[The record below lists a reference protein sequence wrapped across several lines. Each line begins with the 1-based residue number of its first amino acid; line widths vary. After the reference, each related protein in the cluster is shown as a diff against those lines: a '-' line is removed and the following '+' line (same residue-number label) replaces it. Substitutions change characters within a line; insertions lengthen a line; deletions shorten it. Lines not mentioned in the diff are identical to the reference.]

1 MNTGAISMRYARAL
15 LMFANDAGVAADV
28 YQEALTLRRSYR
40 QVPEFRSAL
49 EKPVMSRDNKYRIL
63 VQAAGGEKTTKQMRK
78 FFELVLNEKR
88 EKYLSGINQAFIDL
102 YRKQEKIR
110 VGKLT
115 TAVPIAPEEVE
126 RIRKIVVDAAGGTA
140 EFATKVD
147 PSIEGGFIFEINTYR
162 LNASVAD
169 QMRRIKQQFIEKNRR
184 IV

>member
-15 LMFANDAGVAADV
+15 LMFANEAGVAAKV
-28 YQEALTLRRSYR
+28 YQEALTLHKSFLQVAELRRAMELPVIS
-40 QVPEFRSAL
+40 RSD
-49 EKPVMSRDNKYRIL
+49 KIRVL
-63 VQAAGGEKTTKQMRK
+63 VQAAGGEITMQMKK
-78 FFELVLNEKR
+78 FLELVLNEKR
-88 EKYLSGINQAFIDL
+88 EKFLIGINQAFIDL

-115 TAVPIAPEEVE
+115 TAVPIAPEEVD
-126 RIRKIVVDAAGGTA
+126 RIRQIVIQSAGGTA

>member
-15 LMFANDAGVAADV
+15 LMFANEAGVAAKV
-28 YQEALTLRRSYR
+28 YQEALTLRNSFL
-40 QVPEFRSAL
+40 QVAELRRAMEL
-49 EKPVMSRDNKYRIL
+49 PVMTRENKYKVL
-63 VQAAGGEKTTKQMRK
+63 VQAAGGEITKQMQK
-78 FFELVLNEKR
+78 FLELVLTEKR
-88 EKYLSGINQAFIDL
+88 EKYLMGINQAFIDL

-126 RIRKIVVDAAGGTA
+126 RIRQIVVQSAGGTA
-140 EFATKVD
+140 EFATQVD

>member
-1 MNTGAISMRYARAL
+1 MYVGAISMRYARAL
-15 LMFANDAGVAADV
+15 LMFANDAGVAAKV
-28 YQEALTLRRSYR
+28 YQEALTLRRSFR
-40 QVPEFRSAL
+40 EVPGLRTAM
-49 EKPVMSRDNKYRIL
+49 EKPVMRPEDKLRIL
-63 VQAAGGEKTTKQMRK
+63 SQAAGGEITVQMQK
-78 FFELVLNEKR
+78 FFRLVLQEKR
-88 EKYLSGINQAFIDL
+88 EKYLMGINQSFIDL

-115 TAVPIAPEEVE
+115 TAVPIKEEEVE
-126 RIRKIVVDAAGGTA
+126 RIRRIVVEAAGGTA

-162 LNASVAD
+162 LNASVSD

>member
-1 MNTGAISMRYARAL
+1 MYIGAISMRYARAL
-15 LMFANDAGVAADV
+15 LMFANDADVAAKV
-28 YQEALTLRRSYR
+28 YQEALTLRKSFRE
-40 QVPEFRSAL
+40 VPELRSAM
-49 EKPVMSRDNKYRIL
+49 EKPVMTNENKL
-63 VQAAGGEKTTKQMRK
+63 LLLKQAAGGEITKQMQK
-78 FFELVLNEKR
+78 FFALVLQEKR
-88 EKYLSGINQAFIDL
+88 EKYLMGINQSFIDL

-115 TAVPIAPEEVE
+115 TAVPINPEEVE
-126 RIRKIVVDAAGGTA
+126 RIRRIVVEAAGGTA

-147 PSIEGGFIFEINTYR
+147 PKIEGGFIFEINTYR

>member
-15 LMFANDAGVAADV
+15 LMFANEAGVASKV
-28 YQEALTLRRSYR
+28 YQETLTLRKSFRE
-40 QVPEFRSAL
+40 VPELKSAI
-49 EKPVMSRDNKYRIL
+49 EKPVMTRENKYRVLI
-63 VQAAGGEKTTKQMRK
+63 QAAGGEITKQMQK
-78 FFELVLNEKR
+78 FIDLVLQEKR
-88 EKYLSGINQAFIDL
+88 EKFLVGINQAFIDL

-110 VGKLT
+110 VGRLT

-126 RIRKIVVDAAGGTA
+126 RIRKIVVESAGGTA
-140 EFATKVD
+140 EFATMVD

-169 QMRRIKQQFIEKNRR
+169 QMRRIKQQFIDKNRR

>member
-15 LMFANDAGVAADV
+15 LMFANEAGVASKV
-28 YQEALTLRRSYR
+28 YQEALTLRKSFRE
-40 QVPEFRSAL
+40 VPELKSAI
-49 EKPVMSRDNKYRIL
+49 EKPVMTRENKYRVLI
-63 VQAAGGEKTTKQMRK
+63 QAAGGEITKQMQK
-78 FFELVLNEKR
+78 FIDLVLQEKR
-88 EKYLSGINQAFIDL
+88 EKFLIGINQAFIDL

-110 VGKLT
+110 VGRLT

-126 RIRKIVVDAAGGTA
+126 RIRKIVVESAGGTA
-140 EFATKVD
+140 EFATMVD

>member
-1 MNTGAISMRYARAL
+1 
-15 LMFANDAGVAADV
+15 MFANEAGVAAKV
-28 YQEALTLRRSYR
+28 YQEALTLSESFR
-40 QVPEFRSAL
+40 QVTELRRAMEL
-49 EKPVMSRDNKYRIL
+49 PVMTRENKYKVL
-63 VQAAGGEKTTKQMRK
+63 VQAAGGEITNQMQK
-78 FFELVLNEKR
+78 FLELVLTEKR
-88 EKYLSGINQAFIDL
+88 EKYLMGINLAFIDL

-126 RIRKIVVDAAGGTA
+126 RIRQIVVQSAGGTA
-140 EFATKVD
+140 EFATQVD

-169 QMRRIKQQFIEKNRR
+169 QMRRIKQQFIDKNRR

>member
-1 MNTGAISMRYARAL
+1 MNTGAISVRYAKAL
-15 LMFANDAGVAADV
+15 LLFANEAGVAAKV
-28 YQEALTLRRSYR
+28 YQEALTLRRSFR
-40 QVPEFRSAL
+40 QVPAL
-49 EKPVMSRDNKYRIL
+49 RHAMEKPVMTRENKRAVLI
-63 VQAAGGEKTTKQMRK
+63 QAAGGKITQQMQK
-78 FFELVLNEKR
+78 FFDLVLHEKR
-88 EKYLSGINQAFIDL
+88 EKFLMNINQSFIDL

-115 TAVPIAPEEVE
+115 TAVPMASEEVE
-126 RIRKIVVDAAGGTA
+126 RIRRIVVDSAGGTA
-140 EFATKVD
+140 EFTTKVD

>member
-1 MNTGAISMRYARAL
+1 MYIGIISIRYARAL
-15 LMFANDAGVAADV
+15 LTFANDTRQAPSV
-28 YQEALTLRRSYR
+28 YPEALTLYRNVQEIGELRRLMDEPILTR
-40 QVPEFRSAL
+40 E
-49 EKPVMSRDNKYRIL
+49 EKLDILTKASGGNVSDTMNKFL
-63 VQAAGGEKTTKQMRK
+63 T
-78 FFELVLNEKR
+78 LVLKNKR
-88 EKYLSGINQAFIDL
+88 EKFLMYILQSFIEL

-126 RIRKIVVDAAGGTA
+126 RIRRIVVDHAGGTA
-140 EFATKVD
+140 EFTTKVD

-169 QMRRIKQQFIEKNRR
+169 QMRRIRQQFIEKNRR

>member
-1 MNTGAISMRYARAL
+1 MNTGTISMRYARAL
-15 LMFANDAGVAADV
+15 LMFANEAGVSAQV
-28 YQEALTLRRSYR
+28 YQEALTLRKC
-40 QVPEFRSAL
+40 FREVSELRHAL
-49 EKPVMSRDNKYRIL
+49 EKPVMTRDNKLSIL
-63 VQAAGGEKTTKQMRK
+63 VQAAGGKISKQMQK
-78 FFELVLNEKR
+78 FFSLVLEEKR
-88 EKYLSGINQAFIDL
+88 EKYLININQCFIDL

-110 VGKLT
+110 VGKLI

-126 RIRKIVVDAAGGTA
+126 RIRKIVVDSAGGTA
-140 EFATKVD
+140 KFATKVD

>member
-1 MNTGAISMRYARAL
+1 MNTGAISIRYARAL
-15 LMFANDAGVAADV
+15 LMFANEAGVAAKV
-28 YQEALTLRRSYR
+28 YQEALTLRKSFR
-40 QVPEFRSAL
+40 QVAELRRAMEL
-49 EKPVMSRDNKYRIL
+49 PVMTRENKYKVL
-63 VQAAGGEKTTKQMRK
+63 VQAAGGEITKQMQK
-78 FFELVLNEKR
+78 FLELVLTEKR
-88 EKYLSGINQAFIDL
+88 EKYLMGINQAFIDL

-126 RIRKIVVDAAGGTA
+126 RIRQIVVQSAGGTA
-140 EFATKVD
+140 EFATQVD

-162 LNASVAD
+162 RNASVAD

>member
-15 LMFANDAGVAADV
+15 LMFANEAGVAAKV
-28 YQEALTLRRSYR
+28 YQEALTLRKSFR
-40 QVPEFRSAL
+40 QVAELRHAMEL
-49 EKPVMSRDNKYRIL
+49 PVMTRDDKFRVL
-63 VQAAGGEKTTKQMRK
+63 VQAAGGEITKQMQK
-78 FFELVLNEKR
+78 FLQLVLNEKR
-88 EKYLSGINQAFIDL
+88 EKFLIGINQAFIDL

-126 RIRKIVVDAAGGTA
+126 RIRKIVVDHAGGTA

>member
-15 LMFANDAGVAADV
+15 LMFANEAGVAAKV
-28 YQEALTLRRSYR
+28 YQEALTLRKSFRE
-40 QVPEFRSAL
+40 VPELKSAI
-49 EKPVMSRDNKYRIL
+49 EKPVMTRENKYRVLI
-63 VQAAGGEKTTKQMRK
+63 QAAGGVITKQM
-78 FFELVLNEKR
+78 
-88 EKYLSGINQAFIDL
+88 QTFIDL
-102 YRKQEKIR
+102 ELQVKRESVLVGVSDAFSDLYRNQEKIR
-110 VGKLT
+110 VGRLT

-126 RIRKIVVDAAGGTA
+126 RIRKIVVESSGGTA

>member
-15 LMFANDAGVAADV
+15 LMFANEAGVSSKV
-28 YQEALTLRRSYR
+28 YQEALTLRKSFR
-40 QVPEFRSAL
+40 QVPELKTSMEL
-49 EKPVMSRDNKYRIL
+49 PVMTRDNKLRVL
-63 VQAAGGEKTTKQMRK
+63 TQAAGGEITEQMQK
-78 FFELVLNEKR
+78 FLGLVLDEKR
-88 EKYLSGINQAFIDL
+88 EKYLIGINQAFIDL

-126 RIRKIVVDAAGGTA
+126 RIRQIVVESAGGTA
-140 EFATKVD
+140 EFVTKVD
-147 PSIEGGFIFEINTYR
+147 PGIEGGFIFEINTYR
-162 LNASVAD
+162 LNASIAD

>member
-1 MNTGAISMRYARAL
+1 MNTGAISIRYARAL
-15 LMFANDAGVAADV
+15 LMFANEAGVAAKV
-28 YQEALTLRRSYR
+28 YQEALTLRKSFR
-40 QVPEFRSAL
+40 QVTELRRAMEL
-49 EKPVMSRDNKYRIL
+49 PVMTRENKYKVL
-63 VQAAGGEKTTKQMRK
+63 VQATGGEITKQMQK
-78 FFELVLNEKR
+78 FLELVLAEKR
-88 EKYLSGINQAFIDL
+88 EKYLMGINQAFIDL

-126 RIRKIVVDAAGGTA
+126 RIRQIVVQSAGGTA
-140 EFATKVD
+140 EFATQVD

>member
-15 LMFANDAGVAADV
+15 LMFANEAGVAAKV
-28 YQEALTLRRSYR
+28 YQEALTLRKSFRE
-40 QVPEFRSAL
+40 VPELKSAI
-49 EKPVMSRDNKYRIL
+49 EKPVMTRENKYRVLI
-63 VQAAGGEKTTKQMRK
+63 QAAGGEITKQMQK
-78 FFELVLNEKR
+78 FIDLVLQEKR
-88 EKYLSGINQAFIDL
+88 EKFLVGINQAFIDL

-126 RIRKIVVDAAGGTA
+126 RIRRMVVDSAGGTA
-140 EFATKVD
+140 EFSTKVD

>member
-1 MNTGAISMRYARAL
+1 MYTGTISMRYARAL
-15 LMFANDAGVAADV
+15 LMFANEAGVADLV
-28 YQEALTLRRSYR
+28 YREALTLRRSFREVPALR
-40 QVPEFRSAL
+40 QAM
-49 EKPVMSRDNKYRIL
+49 EKPVMTRDNKKRVL
-63 VQAAGGEKTTKQMRK
+63 VQAAGGKISGQMQK
-78 FFELVLNEKR
+78 FFDLVLLEKR
-88 EKYLSGINQAFIDL
+88 EKYLMYINQAFIDM

-115 TAVPIAPEEVE
+115 TAVPVASEEVE

-147 PSIEGGFIFEINTYR
+147 PAIEGGFIFEINTYR
-162 LNASVAD
+162 LDASIAD

>member
-15 LMFANDAGVAADV
+15 LMFANEAGVAAKV
-28 YQEALTLRRSYR
+28 YQEALTLHKSFLQVAELRRAMELPVIS
-40 QVPEFRSAL
+40 RSD
-49 EKPVMSRDNKYRIL
+49 KIRVL
-63 VQAAGGEKTTKQMRK
+63 VQAAGGEITMQMKK
-78 FFELVLNEKR
+78 FLELVLNEKR
-88 EKYLSGINQAFIDL
+88 EKFLIGINQAFIDL

-115 TAVPIAPEEVE
+115 TAVPIAPEEVD
-126 RIRKIVVDAAGGTA
+126 RIRQIVIQSAGGTA
-140 EFATKVD
+140 EFSTKVD

>member
-1 MNTGAISMRYARAL
+1 MNTGAISIRYTRAL
-15 LMFANDAGVAADV
+15 LMFANEAGVAVKV
-28 YQEALTLRRSYR
+28 YQEALTLRKSFR
-40 QVPEFRSAL
+40 QVTELRRAMEL
-49 EKPVMSRDNKYRIL
+49 PVMTRENKYKVL
-63 VQAAGGEKTTKQMRK
+63 VQAAGGEITKQMQK
-78 FFELVLNEKR
+78 FLELVLTEKR
-88 EKYLSGINQAFIDL
+88 EKYLMGINQAFIDL
-102 YRKQEKIR
+102 HRKQEKIR

-126 RIRKIVVDAAGGTA
+126 RIRQIVVQSAGGTA
-140 EFATKVD
+140 EFATQVD

>member
-1 MNTGAISMRYARAL
+1 MNTGAISIRYARAL
-15 LMFANDAGVAADV
+15 LMFANEAGVAVKV
-28 YQEALTLRRSYR
+28 YQEALTLSESFR
-40 QVPEFRSAL
+40 QVAEFRRAMEL
-49 EKPVMSRDNKYRIL
+49 PVMKRENKYKVL
-63 VQAAGGEKTTKQMRK
+63 VQAAGGEITKQMQK
-78 FFELVLNEKR
+78 FLELVLTEKR
-88 EKYLSGINQAFIDL
+88 EKYLMGINQAFIDL

-115 TAVPIAPEEVE
+115 TAVPIASEEVE
-126 RIRKIVVDAAGGTA
+126 RIRQIVVQSAGGTA
-140 EFATKVD
+140 EFATQVD

>member
-15 LMFANDAGVAADV
+15 LMFANEAGVAAKV
-28 YQEALTLRRSYR
+28 YQEALTLHKSFLQVAELRRAMELPVIS
-40 QVPEFRSAL
+40 RSD
-49 EKPVMSRDNKYRIL
+49 KIRVL
-63 VQAAGGEKTTKQMRK
+63 VQAAGGEITMQMKK
-78 FFELVLNEKR
+78 FLELVLNEKR
-88 EKYLSGINQAFIDL
+88 EKFLIGINQAFIDL

-115 TAVPIAPEEVE
+115 TAGPIAPEEVD
-126 RIRKIVVDAAGGTA
+126 RIRQIVIQSAGGTA

>member
-1 MNTGAISMRYARAL
+1 MNTGAISIRYARAL
-15 LMFANDAGVAADV
+15 LMFANEAGVAAKV
-28 YQEALTLRRSYR
+28 YQEALTLRKSFR
-40 QVPEFRSAL
+40 QVTELRRAMEL
-49 EKPVMSRDNKYRIL
+49 PVMTRENKYKVL
-63 VQAAGGEKTTKQMRK
+63 VQAAGGEITKQMQK
-78 FFELVLNEKR
+78 FLELVLTEKR
-88 EKYLSGINQAFIDL
+88 EKYLMGINQAFIDL

-126 RIRKIVVDAAGGTA
+126 RIRQIVVQSAGGTA
-140 EFATKVD
+140 EFATQVD

>member
-1 MNTGAISMRYARAL
+1 MNTGAISIRYARAL
-15 LMFANDAGVAADV
+15 LMFANEAGEASKV
-28 YQEALTLRRSYR
+28 YQESLTLRKSFR
-40 QVPEFRSAL
+40 QVAELRRAMEL
-49 EKPVMSRDNKYRIL
+49 PVMTRENKFRVL
-63 VQAAGGEKTTKQMRK
+63 VQAAGGEITKQMQK
-78 FFELVLNEKR
+78 FLELVLTEKR
-88 EKYLSGINQAFIDL
+88 EKYLMGINQAFIDL

-126 RIRKIVVDAAGGTA
+126 RIRQIVVQSAGGTA
-140 EFATKVD
+140 EFATQVD

>member
-1 MNTGAISMRYARAL
+1 MNTGAISIRYARAL
-15 LMFANDAGVAADV
+15 LMFANEAGVAVKV
-28 YQEALTLRRSYR
+28 YQEALTLRKSFR
-40 QVPEFRSAL
+40 QVAELRRAMEL
-49 EKPVMSRDNKYRIL
+49 PVMTRENKYKVL
-63 VQAAGGEKTTKQMRK
+63 VQAAGGEITKQMQK
-78 FFELVLNEKR
+78 FLELVLTEKR
-88 EKYLSGINQAFIDL
+88 EKYLMGINQAFIDL

-115 TAVPIAPEEVE
+115 TAVPIGHEEVE
-126 RIRKIVVDAAGGTA
+126 RIRQIVVQSAGGTA
-140 EFATKVD
+140 EFATQVD

>member
-15 LMFANDAGVAADV
+15 LMFANEAGVAAKV
-28 YQEALTLRRSYR
+28 YQEALTLHKSFLQVAELRRAMELPVIS
-40 QVPEFRSAL
+40 RSD
-49 EKPVMSRDNKYRIL
+49 KIRVL
-63 VQAAGGEKTTKQMRK
+63 VQAAGGEITMQMKK
-78 FFELVLNEKR
+78 FLELVLNEKR
-88 EKYLSGINQAFIDL
+88 EKFLIGINQAFIDL

-115 TAVPIAPEEVE
+115 TAVPIAPEEVD
-126 RIRKIVVDAAGGTA
+126 RIRQIVIQSAGGTA
-140 EFATKVD
+140 EFSTKVD

-169 QMRRIKQQFIEKNRR
+169 QMRRIKQQFIDKNRR

>member
-15 LMFANDAGVAADV
+15 LMFANEAGVAPQV
-28 YQEALTLRRSYR
+28 YQEALTLRKSFRE
-40 QVPEFRSAL
+40 VPELKSAL
-49 EKPVMSRDNKYRIL
+49 EKPVMTRENKSKVL
-63 VQAAGGEKTTKQMRK
+63 MQAAGGKITKQMQK
-78 FFELVLNEKR
+78 FLELVLNEKR
-88 EKYLSGINQAFIDL
+88 EKYLVGINQAFIDL

-126 RIRKIVVDAAGGTA
+126 RIRLMVVDSAGGTA
-140 EFATKVD
+140 EFSTKVD

>member
-15 LMFANDAGVAADV
+15 LMFANEAGVAAKV
-28 YQEALTLRRSYR
+28 YQEALTLHKSFLQVAELRRAMELPVIS
-40 QVPEFRSAL
+40 RSD
-49 EKPVMSRDNKYRIL
+49 KIRVL
-63 VQAAGGEKTTKQMRK
+63 VQAAGGEITMQMKK
-78 FFELVLNEKR
+78 FLELVLNEKR
-88 EKYLSGINQAFIDL
+88 EKFLIGINQAFIDL

-115 TAVPIAPEEVE
+115 TAVPIAPEEVD
-126 RIRKIVVDAAGGTA
+126 RIRQIVIQSAGGTA

-169 QMRRIKQQFIEKNRR
+169 QMRRIKQQFIDKNRR

>member
-1 MNTGAISMRYARAL
+1 MYTGTISMRYAKAL
-15 LMFANDAGVAADV
+15 LAFANEAGVAATV
-28 YQEALTLRRSYR
+28 YKETLTLWKSFRE
-40 QVPEFRSAL
+40 VPELRHTL
-49 EKPVMSRDNKYRIL
+49 DKPVMKREDKLAIL
-63 VQAAGGEKTTKQMRK
+63 VQAAGGKVTSEMQK
-78 FFELVLNEKR
+78 FFALVLNERR
-88 EKYLSGINQAFIDL
+88 EKFLMYIVQSYINL

-126 RIRKIVVDAAGGTA
+126 RIRKIVVDHAGGTA

-147 PSIEGGFIFEINTYR
+147 PSIEGGFIFEIYTYR

>member
-1 MNTGAISMRYARAL
+1 MYIGIISIRYARAL
-15 LMFANDAGVAADV
+15 LTFANDNGQATSV
-28 YQEALTLRRSYR
+28 YPEALTLYRNVQEIGELRRLMDEPILTR
-40 QVPEFRSAL
+40 E
-49 EKPVMSRDNKYRIL
+49 EKLDMLTKAS
-63 VQAAGGEKTTKQMRK
+63 GGNLSDTMYK
-78 FFELVLNEKR
+78 FLTLVLKNKR
-88 EKYLSGINQAFIDL
+88 EKFLMYILQSFIEL

-126 RIRKIVVDAAGGTA
+126 RIRRIVVDHAGGTA
-140 EFATKVD
+140 EFTTKVD

-169 QMRRIKQQFIEKNRR
+169 QMRRIRQQFIEKNRR

>member
-15 LMFANDAGVAADV
+15 LMFANEAGVAAKV
-28 YQEALTLRRSYR
+28 YQEALTLRKSFR
-40 QVPEFRSAL
+40 QVAELRRAMEL
-49 EKPVMSRDNKYRIL
+49 PVMTRDDKFRVL
-63 VQAAGGEKTTKQMRK
+63 VQAAGGEITKQMQK
-78 FFELVLNEKR
+78 FLELVLDEKR
-88 EKYLSGINQAFIDL
+88 EKFLVGINQAFIDL

-126 RIRKIVVDAAGGTA
+126 RIRQIVVQSAGGTA